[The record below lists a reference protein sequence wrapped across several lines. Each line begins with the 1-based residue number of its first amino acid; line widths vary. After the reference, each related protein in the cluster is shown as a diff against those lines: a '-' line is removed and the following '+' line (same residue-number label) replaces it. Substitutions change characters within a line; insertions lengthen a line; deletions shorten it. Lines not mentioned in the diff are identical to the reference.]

1 MKKKLIATVCASLM
15 VFSLVSC
22 GGEEKE
28 AEKPAS
34 KPAEE
39 QEVKLKEG
47 TYEAETKNAD
57 DRGNK
62 AKIVVKVD
70 VKEK

>member
-1 MKKKLIATVCASLM
+1 M
-15 VFSLVSC
+15 
-22 GGEEKE
+22 GEEKE

-70 VKEK
+70 ANGKDRVR